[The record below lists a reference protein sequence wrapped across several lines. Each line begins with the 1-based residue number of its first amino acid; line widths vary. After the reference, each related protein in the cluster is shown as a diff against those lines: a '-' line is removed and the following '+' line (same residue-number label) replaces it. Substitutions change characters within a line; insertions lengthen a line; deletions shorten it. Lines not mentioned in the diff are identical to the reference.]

1 MNSYLVFKVLHALGA
16 FYLFAALGAVVVGRL
31 RAGEAA
37 PPKDRASKLS
47 GMTHGIALLLI
58 LVAGFGVLGI
68 QRLEFGLWV
77 WLKLAIWLLLAAS
90 IAVVRR
96 SQRWAPLLWWLLPL
110 LGAAAVWL
118 CLVKPA

>member
-1 MNSYLVFKVLHALGA
+1 MNSYFVFKILHVLGA

-31 RAGEAA
+31 RTGDAA
-37 PPKDRASKLS
+37 PPKDRAYKLS

-58 LVAGFGVLGI
+58 LVAGFGILGI
-68 QRLEFGLWV
+68 QQLGFGLWV

-96 SQRWAPLLWWLLPL
+96 SPRWAALLWWLLPL

-118 CLVKPA
+118 CLVKPG

>member
-1 MNSYLVFKVLHALGA
+1 MNSLIVFKVLHVLGA

-37 PPKDRASKLS
+37 PPKDRAYKLS

-58 LVAGFGVLGI
+58 LVAGFGVLGL
-68 QRLEFGLWV
+68 QKYSFELWV

-96 SQRWAPLLWWLLPL
+96 SPRWAPLLWWLLPL
-110 LGAAAVWL
+110 LGGAAVWL
-118 CLVKPA
+118 CLVRPA